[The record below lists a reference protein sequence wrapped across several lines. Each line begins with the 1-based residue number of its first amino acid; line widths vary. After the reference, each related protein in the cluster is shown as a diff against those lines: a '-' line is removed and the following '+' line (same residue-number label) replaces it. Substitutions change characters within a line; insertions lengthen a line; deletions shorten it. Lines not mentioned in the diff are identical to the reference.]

1 MHMLSHKNVID
12 LQEIYKNAYLTFS
25 EKTYTFYSIKVHLKT
40 YKNMYVKIGTIHID
54 TKMICAS

>member
-25 EKTYTFYSIKVHLKT
+25 EKHTFYSIKVHLKT